1 MRVSIIAAVSS
12 NGVIGVNGTLPWH
25 IPHDLRWF
33 RMHTMN
39 GICIMGRKTWDSLPM
54 KPLKGRI
61 NIIISRN
68 HRESD
73 HENVFWATSLREALI
88 IARYKNI
95 PNAYIIGG
103 SDIFSQ
109 ALLLK
114 CVHHIY
120 LTKIHTTIND
130 RSARYLVLPKSKKSF
145 WKSKTFRNNKH
156 SWTFE
161 MFQLCP
167 KNQVLTQSEL
177 QSQVV
182 S

>member
-1 MRVSIIAAVSS
+1 MRVSLIAAISS

-25 IPHDLRWF
+25 IPHDMQWF

-54 KPLKGRI
+54 KPLKGRL
-61 NIIISRN
+61 NIIISRE
-68 HRESD
+68 HHESD
-73 HENVFWATSLREALI
+73 HKDVLWATSLREALI
-88 IARYKNI
+88 IAHSKDTL
-95 PNAYIIGG
+95 NAYIIGG
-103 SDIFSQ
+103 SEIFSQ
-109 ALLLK
+109 ALLIK
-114 CVHHIY
+114 CVHRVY
-120 LTKIHTTIND
+120 LTTVHTKIND
-130 RSARYLVLPKSKKSF
+130 RSARYLVLPKTKKRF

-167 KNQVLTQSEL
+167 KIQVLTQPER

-182 S
+182 L